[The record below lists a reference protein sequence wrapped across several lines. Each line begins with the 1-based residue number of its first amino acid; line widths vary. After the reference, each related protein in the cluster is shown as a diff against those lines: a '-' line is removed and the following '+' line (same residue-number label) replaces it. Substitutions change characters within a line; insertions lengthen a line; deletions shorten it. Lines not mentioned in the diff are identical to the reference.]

1 MVSVMVLVVFM
12 VNGGVKVQVNFM
24 VKIMVRVKFMER

>member
-1 MVSVMVLVVFM
+1 MVLVVFM